1 MDINSKVKEKLA
13 EKKPTSIVGLVSKL
27 FESRT
32 QVHIYHLQTKSFAV
46 HKALDE
52 YYNEIIPLVDS
63 LIESYQGSYGILTGY
78 TSSPYLE
85 NDNPT
90 TYLKSVLT
98 YVQSNRSVISAS
110 DTQLQNIVDEIVAL
124 LTSTLYKLVNL
135 S

>member
-13 EKKPTSIVGLVSKL
+13 EKKSTSIVGLVSKL

-32 QVHIYHLQTKSFAV
+32 QAHIYHLQTKSYAA

-52 YYNEIIPLVDS
+52 YYTEIIPLVDS
-63 LIESYQGSYGILTGY
+63 LIESYQVSYGILTGY
-78 TSSPYLE
+78 TSSPFQE
-85 NDNPT
+85 NNNPVA
-90 TYLKSVLT
+90 YLKSVLT
-98 YVQSNRSVISAS
+98 YVQSNRSVIPAS
-110 DTQLQNIVDEIVAL
+110 DSHLQNIVDEIVAL